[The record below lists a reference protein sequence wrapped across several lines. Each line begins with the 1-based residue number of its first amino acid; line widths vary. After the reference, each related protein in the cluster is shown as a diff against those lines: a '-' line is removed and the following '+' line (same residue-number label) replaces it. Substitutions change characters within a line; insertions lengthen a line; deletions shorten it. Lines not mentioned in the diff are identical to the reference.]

1 MNVYELTDPSGPVPG
16 GCHLQS
22 VRHPARAVLLP
33 GAAVFPLLLPHLLVL
48 ATQPGC
54 HATPQTTHTKHQE
67 QRPHVVCITQYGCH
81 ATPQTAHTKHQEQ
94 RPHVVCITQYGCH
107 TMQEINHSPM
117 KRCLPAVLHLG
128 CHGTTQAVNVKHQE
142 YHPPVVLELSG
153 CDTTNCAHVIL
164 RPPPPPFSTIVTT
177 LLKQNIK

>member
-54 HATPQTTHTKHQE
+54 HATPQTT
-67 QRPHVVCITQYGCH
+67 
-81 ATPQTAHTKHQEQ
+81 HTKHQEQ

>member
-1 MNVYELTDPSGPVPG
+1 MNVYQLTDPSGPVPG

-54 HATPQTTHTKHQE
+54 HATPQTT
-67 QRPHVVCITQYGCH
+67 
-81 ATPQTAHTKHQEQ
+81 HTKHQEQ

-164 RPPPPPFSTIVTT
+164 RTPPPPFSTIVTT